1 MTRLEREIKQKLELA
16 ESALTASTPAKDYAD
31 YLRLHTRYVVLQEL
45 DDFIRERNERLATGD
60 EKPDDD

>member
-1 MTRLEREIKQKLELA
+1 MNRLEREIKAKLELA
-16 ESALTASTPAKDYAD
+16 HSALMASPPAKDYAE
-31 YLRLHTRYVVLQEL
+31 YLRLHARYTVLQEL